1 MRSSCG
7 GWMYCETCHERLK
20 TGARKCPSC
29 GHAVKGDRDL
39 GSASVRDTA
48 IPTSYS
54 LPPAPT
60 LVDEKPA
67 VAETR
72 REPAVAEARREPAKA
87 PSNAAAARPSAPRAP
102 APKPSQPEPRRVAA
116 SLELGP
122 ERVREL
128 LIERPELIEPGLSI
142 YAGRDGGPSGAN
154 FDTGVGRID
163 LLARDRAAGW
173 VVAMVAQASQGKEIV
188 GELLQLIGW
197 VRKHLSAEGQEVRGV
212 VLFDAIPEN
221 LGYAAAALSDTV
233 EFKRYRVGVSLEKI
247 AI

>member
-1 MRSSCG
+1 
-7 GWMYCETCHERLK
+7 MYCETCHERLK

-39 GSASVRDTA
+39 GSASVRDAA

-54 LPPAPT
+54 LPPAPK
-60 LVDEKPA
+60 LVEEKPVA
-67 VAETR
+67 AETK
-72 REPAVAEARREPAKA
+72 REPAKA
-87 PSNAAAARPSAPRAP
+87 QPSAAAAQPSAAAAKPSAPRAP
-102 APKPSQPEPRRVAA
+102 ALKPSQPEPRRAAA

-142 YAGRDGGPSGAN
+142 YAGRDGGPTGAH
-154 FDTGVGRID
+154 FDTAVGRID

-173 VVAMVAQASQGKEIV
+173 VVAMVADASEGKQII

-212 VLFDAIPEN
+212 VLLDAVPEN
-221 LGYAAAALSDTV
+221 LGYAAAAISDTV
-233 EFKRYRVGVSLEKI
+233 EFKRYRVGLSLEKI
-247 AI
+247 EI